1 MLLHSGRHALLS
13 AVGLLLPAFL
23 FAQKGVIEG
32 TLRDDATGETLIGA
46 TVKIADSLATATDI
60 DGHYHLEA
68 PYGTYTLKVT
78 YVGFEEQSK
87 PLVVDA
93 PRVVLDMKLKSITLS
108 EVQVVADVAVNRRT
122 PVAFST
128 IEPRKITEE
137 LASRD
142 IPMLL
147 NSTPGVYATTNG
159 GGDGDARITLRGFS
173 QSNVAVMLDGVPVN
187 DMENGAV
194 YWSNWFGL
202 DATTRSIQVQRG
214 LGASKIAIPSVGGT
228 INILTK
234 GIEQKGGLIIKQEA
248 ADHNYLRTTLSLNSG
263 RMKGDWGIT
272 VAGSYKK
279 GDGWVD
285 QTWTEGWFYFAKIE
299 KRLGKHTLSLSGFGA
314 PQQHG
319 QRAYKLHIGTYS
331 ADFARDQGID
341 VTDADDYGRQY
352 NQHWGTLE
360 RFDYAADGTRSNVE
374 GETLNERKN
383 YYHKPQFSLRD
394 LWQVNDRLYVSNV
407 AYLSIGNGGG
417 TRLTNSTPP
426 QTADGQVD
434 FQHIYNE
441 NSGYAGLSTPSP
453 FDDNLSHKS
462 SNIIRSL
469 VNNHFWYGLLTTA
482 TYKINEN
489 LDLSGGLDLRSYR
502 GEHYGEVYDLLGGN
516 YYMNTSGRDENAASD
531 TVRIGD
537 KMSYHNSDLVQW
549 GGAFFQ
555 LEHHTPALSWF
566 VSGTIATTGYQR
578 TDYFRKRDLEIDGHF
593 FSEAVGYGDVFYWNG
608 SSSFTALRGAT
619 VTSNG
624 DTTFVN
630 NVGTQPD
637 GYIVGASP
645 YTHEYS
651 GATDARTS
659 KKWIPGFNVK
669 GGGNYNLNEWNNVFV
684 NVGFMSNAPRF
695 DYVFDFTNKLFA
707 NIENEQVMAVETGYS
722 FRQHAVAFNVN
733 TYYTY
738 WKNKPVDLATTVRFG
753 DEQRKVNINGMN
765 ARHMGVEM
773 DLAWNI
779 TAKWTLE
786 GLASLADWTW
796 QSKVENLVLR
806 DEDGR
811 PALDPGTGQPVYI
824 NFDARGVHVGNAAQT
839 QVGAMVRFEPIK
851 HLYFKVRGTY
861 FARQYADFDP
871 FSLTGVDAQRESWM
885 APNYLLTEA
894 HAGYGFNLKKTEV
907 LITASVLNAL
917 DTYYIA
923 DARNNDGNVTPASY
937 NFDATSAS
945 VFFGE
950 GRRWNVGVK
959 LTF

>member
-1 MLLHSGRHALLS
+1 
-13 AVGLLLPAFL
+13 
-23 FAQKGVIEG
+23 
-32 TLRDDATGETLIGA
+32 
-46 TVKIADSLATATDI
+46 
-60 DGHYHLEA
+60 DG
-68 PYGTYTLKVT
+68 
-78 YVGFEEQSK
+78 S
-87 PLVVDA
+87 
-93 PRVVLDMKLKSITLS
+93 
-108 EVQVVADVAVNRRT
+108 
-122 PVAFST
+122 
-128 IEPRKITEE
+128 
-137 LASRD
+137 
-142 IPMLL
+142 
-147 NSTPGVYATTNG
+147 
-159 GGDGDARITLRGFS
+159 
-173 QSNVAVMLDGVPVN
+173 
-187 DMENGAV
+187 
-194 YWSNWFGL
+194 
-202 DATTRSIQVQRG
+202 
-214 LGASKIAIPSVGGT
+214 
-228 INILTK
+228 
-234 GIEQKGGLIIKQEA
+234 
-248 ADHNYLRTTLSLNSG
+248 
-263 RMKGDWGIT
+263 
-272 VAGSYKK
+272 
-279 GDGWVD
+279 
-285 QTWTEGWFYFAKIE
+285 
-299 KRLGKHTLSLSGFGA
+299 
-314 PQQHG
+314 
-319 QRAYKLHIGTYS
+319 
-331 ADFARDQGID
+331 
-341 VTDADDYGRQY
+341 
-352 NQHWGTLE
+352 
-360 RFDYAADGTRSNVE
+360 RSNVE
-374 GETLNERKN
+374 FETLNERKN
-383 YYHKPQFSLRD
+383 YFHKPQFSLRD
-394 LWQVNDRLYVSNV
+394 LWQVNDRLYISNV

-441 NSGYAGLSTPSP
+441 NNGYAGLFTPSP

-469 VNNHFWYGLLTTA
+469 VNNHHWYGLLTTA
-482 TYKINEN
+482 TYKFSEV
-489 LDLSGGLDLRSYR
+489 LELSGGLDLRSYR
-502 GEHYGEVYDLLGGN
+502 GEHYGEVYDRLGGN

-531 TVRIGD
+531 TVRVGD

-566 VSGTIATTGYQR
+566 VSGTVATTGYQR
-578 TDYFRKRDLEIDGHF
+578 TDYFRKKDLEIDGQV

-619 VTSNG
+619 VTTSG

-645 YTHEYS
+645 YSHDYS
-651 GATDARTS
+651 GATDAQTA
-659 KKWIPGFNVK
+659 KHWIPGFNVK

-707 NIENEQVMAVETGYS
+707 NIQNEQVMAVETGYS
-722 FRQHAVAFNVN
+722 FRQHEVAFNLN

-738 WKNKPVDLATTVRFG
+738 WKNKPVDLATTVQFG

-773 DLAWNI
+773 DVAWNI
-779 TAKWTLE
+779 TAKWKLE

-811 PALDPGTGQPVYI
+811 PALDPSTGQPFYI

-851 HLYFKVRGTY
+851 RLYFKVRGTY

-871 FSLTGVDAQRESWM
+871 FSLTGNDAQRESWM
-885 APNYLLTEA
+885 TPNYLLTEV
-894 HAGYGFNLKKTEV
+894 HAGYGITLKKTE
-907 LITASVLNAL
+907 INFTASVLNAL
-917 DTYYIA
+917 DTYYIS

-937 NFDATSAS
+937 NFDAASAS

-950 GRRWNVGVK
+950 GRRWNLGVQ
-959 LTF
+959 LIF